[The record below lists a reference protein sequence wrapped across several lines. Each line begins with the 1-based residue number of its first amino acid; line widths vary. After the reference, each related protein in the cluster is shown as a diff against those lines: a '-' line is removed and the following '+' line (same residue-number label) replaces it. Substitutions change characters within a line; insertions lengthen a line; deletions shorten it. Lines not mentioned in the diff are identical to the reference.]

1 MARTSGDSDRMGEQP
16 AVRAGVRRWWLIAGG
31 VLTAIAV
38 GFFVAAL
45 SLNAAITTTG
55 IIVCGGLYLA
65 LVLSAV
71 AIRSPRARGVAMAV
85 AMILLAVSSLVLLIV
100 LAAAESASGA

>member
-1 MARTSGDSDRMGEQP
+1 MGEQP

-31 VLTAIAV
+31 VLTAIVV

-45 SLNAAITTTG
+45 SLNAAIATTG

-85 AMILLAVSSLVLLIV
+85 AMILLAVSSLGLLIV